1 LNIGKLCEKFGIAD
15 LTWKSA
21 MNMIVQ
27 HLLLS
32 DLFPKYENSGFDLVA
47 NIMETHRLKAKDI
60 SGEIYATVS
69 SY

>member
-1 LNIGKLCEKFGIAD
+1 
-15 LTWKSA
+15 

-47 NIMETHRLKAKDI
+47 NIMETLRLKAKDI
-60 SGEIYATVS
+60 SGKIYATVS